1 MNAAKHS
8 KEILMDQNNAMP
20 RPQGHRVEINKRALY
35 IPEWNMQKQ
44 IKNAKYVMPLVAEPL
59 ANAAAMAGEDD
70 SEGMYTAAVIHGV
83 VRALG
88 DNDLSTTIPIL
99 LDGVLVENDHG
110 VPQMATLKNLEET
123 YGMNFAHVLKI
134 CAEVIKVNVGPL
146 FEDGLQGMLTGM

>member
-1 MNAAKHS
+1 MNQ
-8 KEILMDQNNAMP
+8 ENTMP
-20 RPQGHRVEINKRALY
+20 RPQGVRVEVNKRGVY
-35 IPEWNMQKQ
+35 VPEWNMQAQ

-59 ANAAAMAGEDD
+59 ANAAAMAGEED

-88 DNDLSTTIPIL
+88 ENDLGTTIPIL
-99 LDGVLVENDHG
+99 LDGVLVENDNG
-110 VPQMATLKNLEET
+110 VPQMVTLKSLEDNF
-123 YGMNFAHVLKI
+123 GMNFAHVLKI

>member
-1 MNAAKHS
+1 MNQ
-8 KEILMDQNNAMP
+8 DNAMP
-20 RPQGHRVEINKRALY
+20 RPQGHRVEINKRGVY
-35 IPEWNMQKQ
+35 IPEWNMQTQ

-88 DNDLSTTIPIL
+88 ENDLSVTIPRL
-99 LDGVLVENDHG
+99 LDGVLVENDNG